1 VYRPKHEYVDADYAG
16 DPVCIFVTTT
26 AAAQE

>member
-1 VYRPKHEYVDADYAG
+1 VYKHKYVDDDYAG